1 MTYFLLSFTIILTS
15 IICYAEILGDIN
27 DDNHVNAI
35 EAIHALQV
43 SAGINNNL
51 TITDN
56 SLDAADG
63 NPKNALYIDNDGRI
77 GIGTTTPSANL
88 TLNPDNKYQFN
99 KQLTGLV
106 TVAPN
111 SKKVIGNNN
120 TLFTQELKAGDT
132 VLIANEFKSISSI
145 ADDRTLDLSNEHI
158 VGAFNE
164 PMFTSSDILL
174 IQDSEDQTKLVVD
187 NKGNVG
193 IGNKVPNEALDVNG
207 NIRASGSIIGQF
219 YSHYDHI
226 YEEKV
231 NSIQRTLELKQN
243 NGVLFITSY
252 CYSPYKSSSSGN
264 SSLGIVIYIDN
275 TVCGKDYSAVA
286 GSGSVGHNASTT
298 CIKKLDIGIH
308 ELKVTCGGNQITIPD
323 ELTMQYMVINDK

>member
-1 MTYFLLSFTIILTS
+1 MKHFVLFTIIFTS
-15 IICYAEILGDIN
+15 INCYADILGDIN
-27 DDNHVNAI
+27 DDNQVNPI

-43 SAGINNNL
+43 SAGIKNKL

-63 NPKNALYIDNDGRI
+63 NPKDALYIDDSGRI
-77 GIGTTTPSANL
+77 GIGTTTPTANL
-88 TLNPDNKYQFN
+88 TLHSDNKYLFN
-99 KQLTGLV
+99 KKLKGLV

-111 SKKVIGNNN
+111 STKVNGDSN
-120 TLFTQELKAGDT
+120 TLFTKELKAGDK
-132 VLIANEFKSISSI
+132 VLIANEFISISSI
-145 ADDRTLDLSNEHI
+145 ANDRMLDLSNEHT

-174 IQDSEDQTKLVVD
+174 IQDSKDQTKLVVD

-231 NSIQRTLELKQN
+231 SSIQRSLELKQN

-252 CYSPYKSSSSGN
+252 CYSPYKASSSPGT
-264 SSLGIVIYIDN
+264 SSLGISIYIDD
-275 TVCGKDYSAVA
+275 TVCGKDFSAFA
-286 GSGSVGHNASTT
+286 GTALVGHHASTT
-298 CIKKLDIGIH
+298 CIKKLDIGVH
-308 ELKVTCGGNQITIPD
+308 ELKVRCTPYPTATPD
-323 ELTMQYMVINDK
+323 EITMQYMVINDK